1 MCLGHVCAGHVQLTW
16 GQAHGVRETHGGVPQ
31 LIQPGHGA
39 QKFCE
44 APTCSGLALQ
54 PASRPNPLC
63 HEPQNLYLG
72 PSIAGGAPGALL
84 GAAGEAFNSSQVP
97 AQSLSASERQG
108 ACRHAAHVGGNRRH
122 KQAHS
127 GKRLRKTRA
136 VCLTEQ
142 KYDCSTDFSSR
153 RLCRWAT
160 ACWGC

>member
-1 MCLGHVCAGHVQLTW
+1 MEGSHSSSSQGTGPKNSARLPHAQGWHCW
-16 GQAHGVRETHGGVPQ
+16 GM
-31 LIQPGHGA
+31 
-39 QKFCE
+39 
-44 APTCSGLALQ
+44 Q

-97 AQSLSASERQG
+97 AQSLSRSERQG
-108 ACRHAAHVGGNRRH
+108 ACRHAARVGGNRRH

-142 KYDCSTDFSSR
+142 KYDCSPDFSSR
-153 RLCRWAT
+153 RLCRRDT